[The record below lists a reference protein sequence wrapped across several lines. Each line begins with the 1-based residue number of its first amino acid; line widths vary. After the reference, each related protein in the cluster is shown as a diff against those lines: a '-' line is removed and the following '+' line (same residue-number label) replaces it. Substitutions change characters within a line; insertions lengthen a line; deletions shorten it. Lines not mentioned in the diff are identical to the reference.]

1 MKSFFRTIRVEKFTN
16 RAYYGCQLS
25 ETTVMNRIAEHRE
38 KAGIKQRQLVAV
50 LGWTQTRISNYEAG
64 RRTAGLAECR
74 AITAALNK
82 LGAVCS
88 LDDVFPP
95 ELNELKAA

>member
-1 MKSFFRTIRVEKFTN
+1 
-16 RAYYGCQLS
+16 
-25 ETTVMNRIAEHRE
+25 MNRIAEHRDR
-38 KAGIKQRQLVAV
+38 AGIKQRTLVAA
-50 LGWTQTRISNYEAG
+50 LGWTQTRVSNYEAG

-74 AITAALNK
+74 AITAALNR

-95 ELNELKAA
+95 ESDVQEAA

>member
-1 MKSFFRTIRVEKFTN
+1 
-16 RAYYGCQLS
+16 
-25 ETTVMNRIAEHRE
+25 MNRIAEHRE
-38 KAGIKQRQLVAV
+38 KAGIKQRQLVAA

-74 AITAALNK
+74 AITAALNQ
-82 LGAVCS
+82 LGAACS

-95 ELNELKAA
+95 ELDELKAA

>member
-1 MKSFFRTIRVEKFTN
+1 
-16 RAYYGCQLS
+16 
-25 ETTVMNRIAEHRE
+25 MNRIAECRE
-38 KAGIKQRQLVAV
+38 KAGIKQRELVAA

-74 AITAALNK
+74 AITNALNR

-88 LDDVFPP
+88 LDEVFPP
-95 ELNELKAA
+95 ELDQPKAA

>member
-1 MKSFFRTIRVEKFTN
+1 MN
-16 RAYYGCQLS
+16 L
-25 ETTVMNRIAEHRE
+25 NRIAEFRE
-38 KAGIKQRQLVAV
+38 AAGIKQRDLVAA
-50 LGWTQTRISNYEAG
+50 LGWTQTRVSNYEAG

-82 LGAVCS
+82 LGAACS

-95 ELNELKAA
+95 ALPIPEAA